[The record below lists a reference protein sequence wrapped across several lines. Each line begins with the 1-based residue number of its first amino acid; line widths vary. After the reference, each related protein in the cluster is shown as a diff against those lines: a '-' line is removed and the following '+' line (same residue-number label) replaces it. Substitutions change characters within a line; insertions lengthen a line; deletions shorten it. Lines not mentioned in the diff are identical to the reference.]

1 MRFLALLSFGVLAP
15 FAAPLAAQTVADHP
29 RVREAVTVV
38 ETWLDAQRAYE
49 NIPGLSAALVYDQEL
64 IWAGATGLA
73 DPDTGAPATPQT
85 AYSIC
90 SISKLFT
97 AIGVM
102 QLRDVGRLRLDDRV
116 ADLLPWFDIREAYE
130 GAPPVTVR
138 GVLTHSAGLPRE
150 SDFPYWVEPFD
161 FPTREQVVERL
172 GQQEMLYPADRYYQ
186 YSNLGLA
193 LAGEIVAEVSGTPYG
208 EYVRSNILEP
218 VGMTATWPEIADYPN
233 PERLAA
239 GYSATRRDGTR
250 KRMPPFAVEG
260 IAPAAGFASTVEDL
274 ARFASWQFRVL
285 ETGGDEV
292 LGANTLR
299 EMQRVHWL
307 DPGWGATRGL
317 GFGVYRDY
325 GVTSVGHY
333 GLCPGYYSAIRLQ
346 VPSRLAAIV
355 MMNAIAVSPSALA
368 VEAIRLIG
376 PAVEQ
381 AIQDGH
387 AAREETLPPDDE
399 PAVLPVEFKRFI
411 GSYDENPWGGEAA
424 VVAWEAGLAI
434 LWLPTMSPVDGLTPI
449 EHVAGNTFR
458 RIRADGELGETYEFV
473 EDQDGQVVGMR
484 YHSNTYPRLEV
495 EW

>member
-1 MRFLALLSFGVLAP
+1 MRFLTLLSFGLIAP
-15 FAAPLAAQTVADHP
+15 FATPLSGQTVADHP
-29 RVREAVTVV
+29 RVREAVVVV

-49 NIPGLSAALVYDQEL
+49 NIPGISAALVHDQEL
-64 IWAGATGLA
+64 IWAGASGLA
-73 DPDTGAPATPQT
+73 DPVSGEAATPQT

-102 QLRDVGRLRLDDRV
+102 QLRDEGRLRLDDRV

-172 GQQEMLYPADRYYQ
+172 GEQEMLYPADRYYQ

-208 EYVRSNILEP
+208 EYVRSHILDP
-218 VGMTATWPEIADYPN
+218 VGMTATWPEIADYPY

-250 KRMPPFAVEG
+250 KRMPPFAAEG

-292 LGANTLR
+292 LAGNTLR

-307 DPGWGATRGL
+307 DPGWQTTRGL
-317 GFGVYRDY
+317 GFGVYRSDGITY
-325 GVTSVGHY
+325 VGHY
-333 GLCPGYYSAIRLQ
+333 GLCPGYRSALRMH
-346 VPSRLAAIV
+346 VPSQLAAIV
-355 MMNAIAVSPSALA
+355 MMNAIALSPAALSQ
-368 VEAIRLIG
+368 EAIQIIG
-376 PAVEQ
+376 PAVQE
-381 AIQDGH
+381 AVEDGR
-387 AAREETLPPDDE
+387 AAREGTAPSDYQPAILPP
-399 PAVLPVEFKRFI
+399 EFRRFI

-424 VVAWEAGLAI
+424 VVSWEAGLAI
-434 LWLPTMSPVDGLTPI
+434 LWLPTMSPADGLTALK
-449 EHVAGNTFR
+449 HVDGNTFR
-458 RIRADGELGETYEFV
+458 RIRDDGELGETYEFV
-473 EDQDGQVVGMR
+473 EDDDRQVIGMR
-484 YHSNTYPRLEV
+484 YHSNTYPRLDV
-495 EW
+495 E

>member
-1 MRFLALLSFGVLAP
+1 MRLPYLFSFGLVAVV
-15 FAAPLAAQTVADHP
+15 ATPLSGQTVADHP
-29 RVREAVTVV
+29 RVREAVAVV

-49 NIPGLSAALVYDQEL
+49 NIPGISAALVHDQEL

-73 DPDTGAPATPQT
+73 DPESGAPATPQT

-102 QLRDVGRLRLDDRV
+102 QLRDEGRLRLDDRV
-116 ADLLPWFDIREAYE
+116 TDLLPWFDIREAYE
-130 GAPPVTVR
+130 GAPSVTVR
-138 GVLTHSAGLPRE
+138 GILTHSAGLPRE

-172 GQQEMLYPADRYYQ
+172 GEQEMLYPADRYYQ
-186 YSNLGLA
+186 YSNLGLT

-208 EYVRSNILEP
+208 EYVRSHILDP
-218 VGMTATWPEIADYPN
+218 VGMTATWPEIAEYPH

-260 IAPAAGFASTVEDL
+260 VVPAAGFASTVEDL
-274 ARFASWQFRVL
+274 ARFASWQFRVI

-307 DPGWGATRGL
+307 DPGWQTTRGL
-317 GFGVYRDY
+317 GFGIYRSD
-325 GVTSVGHY
+325 GVTYVGHY
-333 GLCPGYYSAIRLQ
+333 GLCPGYYSALRMH
-346 VPSRLAAIV
+346 VPSQLAAIV
-355 MMNAIAVSPSALA
+355 MMNAIALSPAALSQ
-368 VEAIRLIG
+368 EAIQIIG

-381 AIQDGH
+381 AIDDGR
-387 AAREETLPPDDE
+387 AAQQGTLRSDYEPALLPP
-399 PAVLPVEFKRFI
+399 EFERFI

-434 LWLPTMSPVDGLTPI
+434 LWLPTMSPVDGLTPL
-449 EHVAGNTFR
+449 EHAEGNRFR
-458 RIRADGELGETYEFV
+458 RIRDDGELGETYEFV
-473 EDQDGQVVGMR
+473 EDDNGQVVGLR
-484 YHSNTYPRLEV
+484 YHSNTYPRLDV
-495 EW
+495 E

>member
-1 MRFLALLSFGVLAP
+1 MRFLALLSFVLMAP
-15 FAAPLAAQTVADHP
+15 FATPLSGQTVAGHP

-49 NIPGLSAALVYDQEL
+49 NIPGISAALVHDQEL

-97 AIGVM
+97 SIGVM
-102 QLRDVGRLRLDDRV
+102 QLRDEGRLRLDDRV

-150 SDFPYWVEPFD
+150 SDFPYWIDPFD
-161 FPTREQVVERL
+161 FPTREQLIERL
-172 GQQEMLYPADRYYQ
+172 GEQEMLYPADRYYQ
-186 YSNLGLA
+186 YSNLGLT

-208 EYVRSNILEP
+208 EYVRSHILDP
-218 VGMTATWPEIADYPN
+218 VGMIATWPEIADYPH

-260 IAPAAGFASTVEDL
+260 IAAAAGFASTVEDL

-285 ETGGDEV
+285 EMGGDEV
-292 LGANTLR
+292 LAANTLR

-307 DPGWGATRGL
+307 DPDWQTTRGL
-317 GFGVYRDY
+317 GFGVYRSD
-325 GVTSVGHY
+325 GVTYVGHY
-333 GLCPGYYSAIRLQ
+333 GLCPGYYSALRMH
-346 VPSRLAAIV
+346 VPSQLAAIV
-355 MMNAIAVSPSALA
+355 MMNAIALSPAALSQ
-368 VEAIRLIG
+368 EAIQIVG

-381 AIQDGH
+381 AIEDGR
-387 AAREETLPPDDE
+387 AAQEGTLPSDYE
-399 PAVLPVEFKRFI
+399 PALLPREFERFI

-434 LWLPTMSPVDGLTPI
+434 LWLPTMSPVDGLTPLQ
-449 EHVAGNTFR
+449 HVDGNRFR
-458 RIRADGELGETYEFV
+458 RIRDDGELGETYEFV
-473 EDQDGQVVGMR
+473 EDDDGQVVGML
-484 YHSNTYPRLEV
+484 YHSNTYPRLDIE
-495 EW
+495 